1 MFFTRLFVGLLLQ
14 KQSEMKNSP
23 NPISIRLVSAPD
35 VGAQP
40 EALSYENL
48 LDGIYDGVYF
58 VDRNRRIT
66 YWNKGAENLT
76 GYTRDEVVG
85 RHCFDNIL
93 SHVNSEGCN
102 LCVGGCLL
110 THSLRDGERREDEV
124 YLQHKLGHR
133 IPVSVRISPLRNRA
147 GQVIGAIETFS
158 DISAKKIVERRA
170 GELEQLVFRDV
181 LTGVSNRRYMAL
193 RVEQALQEVQQF
205 GRQIGLI
212 LVDLDHFKEVND
224 TLGHETG
231 DRVLKMVC
239 NTLGHNLR
247 HGDHMGRWGGDE
259 FVLIAMDVAVEGL
272 SSIAARYCKLIA
284 ESAVSSGEK
293 RAHVTCSMGAT
304 QLRASDTA
312 EQAIA
317 RADEL
322 MYRSKQNGRNRETTG

>member
-1 MFFTRLFVGLLLQ
+1 
-14 KQSEMKNSP
+14 
-23 NPISIRLVSAPD
+23 
-35 VGAQP
+35 
-40 EALSYENL
+40 
-48 LDGIYDGVYF
+48 
-58 VDRNRRIT
+58 
-66 YWNKGAENLT
+66 
-76 GYTRDEVVG
+76 
-85 RHCFDNIL
+85 
-93 SHVNSEGCN
+93 
-102 LCVGGCLL
+102 
-110 THSLRDGERREDEV
+110 
-124 YLQHKLGHR
+124 
-133 IPVSVRISPLRNRA
+133 
-147 GQVIGAIETFS
+147 VIGAIETFS

>member
-1 MFFTRLFVGLLLQ
+1 LNTFF
-14 KQSEMKNSP
+14 
-23 NPISIRLVSAPD
+23 NPILIKPATGPDDGAPD
-35 VGAQP
+35 
-40 EALSYENL
+40 ELSYEKL

-66 YWNKGAENLT
+66 YWNKGAEELT
-76 GYTRDEVVG
+76 GYTRAEVIG

-93 SHVNSEGCN
+93 SHVDTQGCN

-110 THSLRDGERREDEV
+110 TTTLKDGERREDEV

-133 IPVSVRISPLRNRA
+133 IPVSVRISPLKNTA
-147 GQVIGAIETFS
+147 GEVIGAIEVFS
-158 DISAKKIVERRA
+158 DISAKKNIERRA
-170 GELEQLVFRDV
+170 GELEQLVFRDA
-181 LTGVSNRRYMAL
+181 LTGVSNRRYMGL
-193 RVEQALQEVQQF
+193 KVEQALQEVQQF
-205 GRQIGLI
+205 GRQIGLL

-231 DRVLKMVC
+231 DLVLKMVC

-247 HGDHMGRWGGDE
+247 AGDLIGRWGGDE
-259 FVLIAMDVAVEGL
+259 FVLIAMDVGVEGL
-272 SSIAARYCKLIA
+272 SSIAARYCRLIA
-284 ESAVSSGEK
+284 ESTVLSGEK

-304 QLRASDTA
+304 LLRSDETA

-322 MYRSKQNGRNRETTG
+322 MYKSKLNGRNRETTG